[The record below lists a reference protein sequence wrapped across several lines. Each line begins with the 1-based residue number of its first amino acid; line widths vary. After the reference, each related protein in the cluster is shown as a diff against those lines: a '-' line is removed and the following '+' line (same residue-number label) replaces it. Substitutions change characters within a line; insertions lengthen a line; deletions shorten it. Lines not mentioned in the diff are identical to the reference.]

1 MHDAWVL
8 IQALRLRLIPVATTL
23 LLLIGATFL
32 SGCRSCLPRSDAE
45 RAKEE
50 REEVHQQL
58 NSSLLVLP
66 YRGLKTVLRASAL
79 TPPPPQITEVVQILN
94 QVSAE
99 LQVERPDLL
108 GQSKQLL
115 SLASA
120 IYRSGAI
127 LFREEEDRYPLLWQ
141 TAKAGPLPATW
152 YDAQTEHLFVG
163 MLDMLIY
170 VTGRQKPLID
180 WVYYE
185 FDRAEPQPAWPQ
197 ELQLLA
203 QQTRGLMFMVG
214 AKHYAAE
221 EEFTGYLETLR
232 KMSAKDIQQL
242 QVTNNA
248 SVEITGE
255 SYHKGLRAAGHL
267 SRSFN
272 RFALKRDERGYE
284 DLEVALK
291 LVRELGMD
299 NELTD
304 WAELSLALHKK
315 DYPKAS
321 QLLTHLAQSP
331 YLTEEER
338 IEVKGCAESM
348 SKLGDGFVLFG
359 RNRALLVVARAA
371 LARVGGVKTLLAV
384 FAILIGPERA
394 AKVARPTLLL
404 WGVGTV
410 LAEDAQQKGKET
422 VDKGKQLGQKG
433 YQLLRQQVDK
443 LSD

>member
-1 MHDAWVL
+1 MHDQAVV
-8 IQALRLRLIPVATTL
+8 IQTLRRRLFPIVTL
-23 LLLIGATFL
+23 LLLVIGPTFL
-32 SGCRSCLPRSDAE
+32 AGCRSCLPRSDAE

-66 YRGLKTVLRASAL
+66 YRGLKTVLRASSL
-79 TPPPPQITEVVQILN
+79 TPPPPQIAQVVTTLD

-99 LQVERPDLL
+99 LQVEQPDLL

-115 SLASA
+115 TLASA

-141 TAKAGPLPATW
+141 TAKAGPLPAFW
-152 YDAQTEHLFVG
+152 YDAQTEHLLVG

-185 FDRAEPQPAWPQ
+185 FDRAAPQPTWPK
-197 ELQLLA
+197 ELRLLS
-203 QQTRGLMFMVG
+203 QQTRGLMFILG
-214 AKHYAAE
+214 SKHYAAE
-221 EEFTGYLETLR
+221 EELTGYLETLR
-232 KMSAKDIQQL
+232 TMSAEDQKQL
-242 QVTNNA
+242 QVTSSGA
-248 SVEITGE
+248 LQIPGE
-255 SYHKGLRAAGHL
+255 SYHKGLRAIGHL

-272 RFALKRDERGYE
+272 RFALKRDKRGYE

-291 LVRELGMD
+291 LVRELGVD

-315 DYPKAS
+315 DYTQAS
-321 QLLTHLAQSP
+321 TLLTHLAQSP
-331 YLTEEER
+331 YLSEEER
-338 IEVKGCAESM
+338 TEVRSCADSM

-359 RNRALLVVARAA
+359 RDRALLVVARAA
-371 LARVGGVKTLLAV
+371 LARVGGVKALLMA
-384 FAILIGPERA
+384 FAIVIGPERT
-394 AKVARPTLLL
+394 AKIARPTLLL

-410 LAEDAQQKGKET
+410 LADDAQQKGKEA
-422 VDKGKQLGQKG
+422 VDKSKQLGHKG
-433 YQLLRQQVDK
+433 YQILRQQVDR
-443 LSD
+443 LSE